1 MLAGEPGI
9 GKTRTSQEFAA
20 YCDAVG
26 ALTLWGRCYEGEGA
40 PPYWPWV
47 QPLRSYA
54 QQRDAEQLRADLG
67 NGASDIAQI
76 VSDVHDKLPDLTRLP
91 ELEPGQARF
100 RLFDSITTFLK
111 NASQFQPLMIVLD
124 DLHWADGPS
133 LLLLEFISQ
142 EIQEIPLLIL
152 GTYRDEEVFRGQALS
167 ETLGNLVRHQ
177 SFSRISLSGL
187 SQPEVAELLQNTS
200 GVSPSPGIVEAVY
213 GRTEGNPLFVSEVT
227 RMLTREGMVGDH
239 DYFSAIPQGVRET
252 IGRRLGRLSPQC
264 GQALTVASVVG
275 REFEFNTL
283 KALNAN
289 VTEDGLLQA
298 LDEALQSRMIEELPG
313 IAERYQFSHA
323 LIQDT
328 LISELSNSRR
338 CGCMP
343 GLPRLSKKCMG
354 VSPRPMPLS

>member
-1 MLAGEPGI
+1 M
-9 GKTRTSQEFAA
+9 
-20 YCDAVG
+20 
-26 ALTLWGRCYEGEGA
+26 
-40 PPYWPWV
+40 
-47 QPLRSYA
+47 
-54 QQRDAEQLRADLG
+54 
-67 NGASDIAQI
+67 
-76 VSDVHDKLPDLTRLP
+76 
-91 ELEPGQARF
+91 
-100 RLFDSITTFLK
+100 
-111 NASQFQPLMIVLD
+111 
-124 DLHWADGPS
+124 
-133 LLLLEFISQ
+133 
-142 EIQEIPLLIL
+142 
-152 GTYRDEEVFRGQALS
+152 FRGQALS